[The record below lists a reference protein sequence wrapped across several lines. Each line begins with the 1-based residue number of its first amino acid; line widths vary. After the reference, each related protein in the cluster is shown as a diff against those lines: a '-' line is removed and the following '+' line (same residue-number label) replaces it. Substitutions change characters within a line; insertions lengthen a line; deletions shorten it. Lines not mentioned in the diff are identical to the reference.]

1 MRRQSNVSC
10 QLTPWIR
17 RTLAR
22 TLLRPWRR
30 GPSFI
35 LNASCSDR
43 FEKVRRSAM
52 LGYAIGRNWWGQGIA
67 TEAARAL
74 ITWGIKELDL
84 ARLWAST
91 DVRNV
96 RSQRVL
102 EKLGMRRESVRLAD
116 RVGRNGEYPQEVL
129 YTLDVR

>member
-1 MRRQSNVSC
+1 
-10 QLTPWIR
+10 
-17 RTLAR
+17 
-22 TLLRPWRR
+22 
-30 GPSFI
+30 
-35 LNASCSDR
+35 
-43 FEKVRRSAM
+43 M